1 MSAHKLD
8 VMATVAEAY
17 RGAWT
22 HFSDMFR
29 LIWLAGALYILIS
42 VGTVFLDPKT
52 DTVFFLLLELAS
64 LFLWPIV
71 AVTWH
76 RFILLGDEPAGRI
89 HFSFGRREARFLLV
103 TIMLSLFMV
112 PGFLSFMLVGAL
124 AQDGQGS
131 QLAGMI
137 AIVGIVL
144 LMAGVFF
151 MVRLSLLLP
160 AVAVDEA
167 VNAGRMLE
175 RTKGNFWRLFGVAA
189 LSALP
194 FFAALMLFDALPLAL
209 KAIGTAIVMLFYAIV
224 NVAVLSIAY
233 RELAGPAGTHA
244 PEPEIDA
251 SL

>member
-1 MSAHKLD
+1 MSARKLD
-8 VMATVAEAY
+8 VMATVSEAY

-22 HFSDMFR
+22 HFSEMFH
-29 LIWLAGALYILIS
+29 LIWLPGAVYILLSITS
-42 VGTVFLDPKT
+42 MLLDPKK
-52 DTVFFLLLELAS
+52 DTFFILLLELGS
-64 LFLWPIV
+64 LFLWPMI

-103 TIMLSLFMV
+103 TIMLSLFML
-112 PGFLSFMLVGAL
+112 PGLLCFMLVGAM
-124 AQDGQGS
+124 AQAGQGS
-131 QLAGMI
+131 TLAGLI
-137 AIVGIVL
+137 AVVGMVL
-144 LMAGVFF
+144 EIAGIFF
-151 MVRLSLLLP
+151 LVRLSLMLP

-175 RTKGNFWRLFGVAA
+175 RTKGNFWRLAGVAV

-194 FFAALMLFDALPLAL
+194 FFAVLILLGALPLAL
-209 KAIGTAIVMLFYAIV
+209 KAVGSAIVMLFYAIV

-244 PEPEIDA
+244 PEREIDA
-251 SL
+251 TL